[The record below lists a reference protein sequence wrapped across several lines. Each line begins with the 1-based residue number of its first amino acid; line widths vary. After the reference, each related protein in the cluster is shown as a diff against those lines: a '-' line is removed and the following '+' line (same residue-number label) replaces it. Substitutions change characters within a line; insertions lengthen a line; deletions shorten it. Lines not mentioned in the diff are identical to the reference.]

1 MLETLTRGF
10 QSARERLG
18 NLRELT
24 EENIADA
31 LRDVRMSLLEA
42 DVDLEIVRG
51 FLDRVRERALGEKL
65 ATRVV
70 DASGRK
76 LRVGPSE
83 HFVRICEQE
92 LTDLMGPVDPSLA
105 RQGGVTSVL
114 LVGLQG
120 CILEPPEPESCV
132 TDVPTACSIL

>member
-65 ATRVV
+65 ATRVA
-70 DASGRK
+70 DARGRK
-76 LRVGPSE
+76 LRVGPG
-83 HFVRICEQE
+83 E
-92 LTDLMGPVDPSLA
+92 LGDELGEERRETGIGGRRDPDG
-105 RQGGVTSVL
+105 R
-114 LVGLQG
+114 
-120 CILEPPEPESCV
+120 
-132 TDVPTACSIL
+132 